1 VSVGAESLTLL
12 CPKKATPS
20 VCNWGESIR
29 LAVDALGVD
38 KVKAFLTMLGVM
50 IGSASIVLV
59 VTIASTGKAYVV
71 GQIEGIGANLA
82 YAQIDRNDL
91 PVVLDDELSPGDLTA
106 LRKSMPTV
114 HAAAGT
120 YDIPFDFRLRNKVV
134 RARLVGVTEEFQK
147 IRNLSMTSGRYFD
160 TEDFVSRA
168 KVCLVTERMAA
179 VFGHERALGHA
190 MQLEH
195 LRCTVIG
202 VFKEGVP
209 TFGQSEIQDETV
221 LVPFP
226 LIKTITGEDFFQVVY
241 VQAASSDEVPAVTAE
256 MARVL
261 HSRHRKGARY
271 HVQNLSSVLSTVHSV
286 SLGMSLVLMAV
297 AVLAL
302 ITAGAGIMNI
312 MFVNVAQRTHEI
324 GIRKALGARTAE
336 IRLQFVLEAVFI
348 SFGGAIIGVALAL
361 ALIWFATGLVE
372 GGVPLSVSWIAVLL
386 ALLLST
392 GVGVLFG
399 YRPANAAAQL
409 NPVEALRVE

>member
-1 VSVGAESLTLL
+1 MMH
-12 CPKKATPS
+12 
-20 VCNWGESIR
+20 WGESIR
-29 LAVDALGVD
+29 LALDALGVD

-82 YAQIDRNDL
+82 YAQLDRNGV
-91 PVVLDDELSPGDLTA
+91 PVVPGDELSPGDLA
-106 LRKSMPTV
+106 AIRQSLSMV
-114 HAAAGT
+114 RAAAGT
-120 YDIPFDFRLRNKVV
+120 YDIPFDLKIRGKVV

-147 IRNLSMTSGRYFD
+147 IRNLVMDSGRYFD
-160 TEDFVSRA
+160 AEDFISRA
-168 KVCLVTERMAA
+168 KVCLVTEHIASK
-179 VFGHERALGHA
+179 VFGHEPATGHSI
-190 MQLEH
+190 QLEH
-195 LRCTVIG
+195 LRCTIIG
-202 VFKEGVP
+202 VFREGVP
-209 TFGQSEIQDETV
+209 TFGQSEIQNETV

-226 LIKTITGEDFFQVVY
+226 LIKTLTGEDFFQVLY
-241 VQAASSDEVPAVTAE
+241 VQAASSDEVPVMTAE
-256 MARVL
+256 MDRML
-261 HSRHRKGARY
+261 HGRHRPVARY
-271 HVQNLSSVLSTVHSV
+271 SVQNLSSVLETVHSV
-286 SLGMSLVLMAV
+286 SLGMSLVLVAV
-297 AVLAL
+297 AVLTL

-336 IRLQFVLEAVFI
+336 IRLQFVLEAAFI
-348 SFGGAIIGVALAL
+348 SLAGAMIGVAMAVG
-361 ALIWFATGLVE
+361 LIWFATGLIE
-372 GGVPLSVSWIAVLL
+372 GAVPLTVSWIAVTL

>member
-1 VSVGAESLTLL
+1 MMH
-12 CPKKATPS
+12 
-20 VCNWGESIR
+20 WGESIR

-38 KVKAFLTMLGVM
+38 KMKAFLTMLGVM

-82 YAQIDRNDL
+82 YAQLDRNGV
-91 PVVLDDELSPGDLTA
+91 PVVPDDELSSGDLA
-106 LRKSMPTV
+106 AVRKSLSMV
-114 HAAAGT
+114 RAAAGT
-120 YDIPFDFRLRNKVV
+120 YDIPFDFRLRGKTV
-134 RARLVGVTEEFQK
+134 RARLVGVTEEFQQ
-147 IRNLSMTSGRYFD
+147 IRNLLMSSGRYFD
-160 TEDFVSRA
+160 AEDFVSRA
-168 KVCLVTERMAA
+168 KVCLVTEHIARN
-179 VFGHERALGHA
+179 VFGHQPATGHT

-195 LRCTVIG
+195 LRCTIVG

-209 TFGQSEIQDETV
+209 TFGQSEIQEETV

-226 LIKTITGEDFFQVVY
+226 LIKTITGEDFLQVLY
-241 VQAASSDEVPAVTAE
+241 VQAASPDEVPAVTAQLD
-256 MARVL
+256 RLL
-261 HSRHRKGARY
+261 HSRHRKVARY
-271 HVQNLSSVLSTVHSV
+271 SVANLSSVLETVHSV
-286 SLGMSLVLMAV
+286 SLGMSLVLVAV
-297 AVLAL
+297 ALLTL

-336 IRLQFVLEAVFI
+336 IRLQFVLEAAFI
-348 SFGGAIIGVALAL
+348 SFSGAIVGVAMAVG
-361 ALIWFATGLVE
+361 LIWFATSLVE
-372 GGVPLSVSWIAVLL
+372 GGVPFSVSWIAVCL

-392 GVGVLFG
+392 SVGVLFG

>member
-1 VSVGAESLTLL
+1 MMQ
-12 CPKKATPS
+12 
-20 VCNWGESIR
+20 WGESIR
-29 LAVDALGVD
+29 LALDALGVD

-82 YAQIDRNDL
+82 YAQLDRNGV
-91 PVVLDDELSPGDLTA
+91 PVVPDDELSPGDLVA
-106 LRKSMPTV
+106 VRKSLSMMR
-114 HAAAGT
+114 AAAGT
-120 YDIPFDFRLRNKVV
+120 YDIPFDFRFRGRTV

-147 IRNLSMTSGRYFD
+147 IRNLQVTAGRYFD
-160 TEDFVSRA
+160 AEDFLSRA
-168 KVCLVTERMAA
+168 KVCMVTERIARK
-179 VFGHERALGHA
+179 VFAHETAIGHA
-190 MQLEH
+190 IQLQH
-195 LRCTVIG
+195 LRCTVVG
-202 VFKEGVP
+202 VFNEGVP

-226 LIKTITGEDFFQVVY
+226 LIKTITGDDFFQVLY
-241 VQAASSDEVPAVTAE
+241 VQAASPDEVPAVTAQLE
-256 MARVL
+256 RLL
-261 HSRHRKGARY
+261 HSRHRKGTRY
-271 HVQNLSSVLSTVHSV
+271 TVENLRSVLQTAHSV
-286 SLGMSLVLMAV
+286 SLGMSLVLVAV
-297 AVLAL
+297 AILTL

-312 MFVNVAQRTHEI
+312 MFVTVAQRTHEI

-336 IRLQFVLEAVFI
+336 IRLQFVLEAGFI
-348 SFGGAIIGVALAL
+348 SLGGAIIGVAVAVGI
-361 ALIWFATGLVE
+361 IWFATGLLE
-372 GGVPLSVSWIAVLL
+372 GGAPLSVSWIAVLL